1 MRLSAPLAWL
11 AAAALLVLGSPAAAA
26 AFGEYHPAPRYDE
39 EVVTSFYLPLRDG
52 TRIAVSL
59 HRPSKDGKA
68 VEARLPVI
76 WHNTLAIDAAGTGKP
91 PPGLASLTRQGYVV
105 AVVARR
111 GNGASFGT
119 RRGYEDLTEGFDA
132 YEVTEWL
139 AAQPWS
145 DGKVGM
151 FGCSNTGEAVMHAI
165 SARPPHLAAAWAGC
179 FAWDRFDGHTRG
191 GIIAQ
196 FGTGPS
202 RTVEQDLQTNP
213 VQGDESKTLLR
224 QAAEEHQLSTNLL
237 ELMKGM
243 PYRDSYST
251 LVMSRFWYEVSLGA
265 VADQVRRAN
274 VPLYIQGGW
283 LDDFRTQGL
292 VTMANLPGTR
302 MLIGPWRHCRNEGFD
317 LQSEQ
322 LRFFDYHLKGIDT
335 GIAADAPL
343 HYFTMRGPKD
353 GEWRATRQWPL
364 PAGKATPVFLD
375 GGKLAARAG
384 KGATPFTVT
393 YDTPCP
399 AEPVGAFSVSCH
411 PVGGVSFSQAP
422 LKADTEITGHPIA
435 DLWITSSAPDANLFV
450 FLEDVAPDGTV
461 TVVTDGRQKA
471 SLRRLNPSPW
481 PLLGLPW
488 HRSWKEDAQELKS
501 GEPAQVT
508 FDLLAAS
515 YVFKAGHRIQ
525 ITVAGADYRERAQP
539 RFTPAPTLTVLAK
552 SSVSLPVVK

>member
-1 MRLSAPLAWL
+1 MRPPLAWL
-11 AAAALLVLGSPAAAA
+11 VAAVLLILAPSATAA
-26 AFGEYHPAPRYDE
+26 AFGAYHPAPKYDE
-39 EVVTSFYLPLRDG
+39 EVVTSLYLPMRDG

-59 HRPSKDGKA
+59 HRPSKDGKP

-76 WHNTLAIDAAGTGKP
+76 WHNTLAIDAARTGP
-91 PPGLASLTRQGYVV
+91 PSPGLPTLTRQGYVV

-111 GNGASFGT
+111 GNGASFGI
-119 RRGYEDLTEGFDA
+119 RRGYEDFTEGFDA

-165 SARPPHLAAAWAGC
+165 AARPPHLAAAWAGC

-202 RTVEQDLQTNP
+202 RTVEQDLQTSP

-224 QAAEEHQLSTNLL
+224 QAAEEHLASTNLL

-265 VADQVRRAN
+265 VADQVKRAG
-274 VPLYIQGGW
+274 VPLYVQGGW

-302 MLIGPWRHCRNEGFD
+302 VVIGPWRHCRNEGFD

-322 LRFFDYHLKGIDT
+322 LRFFDHHLKGIDT
-335 GIAADAPL
+335 GIAADAPI
-343 HYFTMRGPKD
+343 HYFTMHGPKD
-353 GEWRATRQWPL
+353 GVWKSTAAWPL
-364 PAGKATPVFLD
+364 PAAKPTPVFLD
-375 GGKLAARAG
+375 GGKLTGKAG
-384 KGATPFTVT
+384 KRATSFTVT
-393 YDTPCP
+393 YGTPCP
-399 AEPVGAFSVSCH
+399 AEPVGAFSISCH
-411 PVGGVSFSQAP
+411 PVGGASFTQAP
-422 LKADTEITGHPIA
+422 LKAAAEITGHPIA

-471 SLRRLNPSPW
+471 SLRKLNPSPW

-488 HRSWKEDAQELKS
+488 HRSWKEDAADLKP
-501 GEPAQVT
+501 GEPTQVT

-539 RFTPAPTLTVLAK
+539 RYTPAPTLTVLAK

>member
-1 MRLSAPLAWL
+1 MRPPLAWL
-11 AAAALLVLGSPAAAA
+11 VAAALLILAPSATAA
-26 AFGEYHPAPRYDE
+26 AFGAYHPAPKYDE
-39 EVVTSFYLPLRDG
+39 EVVTSLYLPMRDG

-59 HRPSKDGKA
+59 HRPSKDGKP

-76 WHNTLAIDAAGTGKP
+76 WHNTLAIDAARTGP
-91 PPGLASLTRQGYVV
+91 PSPGLPTLTRQGYVV

-111 GNGASFGT
+111 GNGASFGI
-119 RRGYEDLTEGFDA
+119 RRGYEDFTEGFDA

-165 SARPPHLAAAWAGC
+165 AARPPHLAAAWAGC

-202 RTVEQDLQTNP
+202 RTVEQDLQTSP

-224 QAAEEHQLSTNLL
+224 QAAEEHLASTNLL

-265 VADQVRRAN
+265 VADQVKRAG
-274 VPLYIQGGW
+274 VPLYVQGGW

-302 MLIGPWRHCRNEGFD
+302 VVIGPWRHCRNEGFD

-322 LRFFDYHLKGIDT
+322 LRFFDHHLKGIDT
-335 GIAADAPL
+335 GIAADAPI
-343 HYFTMRGPKD
+343 HYFTMHGPKD
-353 GEWRATRQWPL
+353 GVWKSTAAWPL
-364 PAGKATPVFLD
+364 PAAKPTPVFLD
-375 GGKLAARAG
+375 GGKLTGKAG
-384 KGATPFTVT
+384 KRATSFTVT
-393 YDTPCP
+393 YGTPCP
-399 AEPVGAFSVSCH
+399 AEPVGAFSISCH
-411 PVGGVSFSQAP
+411 PVGGASFTQAP
-422 LKADTEITGHPIA
+422 LKTDTEITGHPIA

-471 SLRRLNPSPW
+471 SLRKLNPSPW

-488 HRSWKEDAQELKS
+488 HRSWKEDAADLKP
-501 GEPAQVT
+501 GEPTQVT

-539 RFTPAPTLTVLAK
+539 RYTPAPTLTVLAK

>member
-1 MRLSAPLAWL
+1 MRPSVLLAWL
-11 AAAALLVLGSPAAAA
+11 AAAALLTLGSPAAAA
-26 AFGEYHPAPRYDE
+26 AFGAYRPAPTYDE

-59 HRPSKDGKA
+59 HRPSRDGKA

-76 WHNTLAIDAAGTGKP
+76 WHNTLAIDAAGTGEP
-91 PPGLASLTRQGYVV
+91 APGLASLTRQGYVV

-119 RRGYEDLTEGFDA
+119 RRGYEDFTEGFDA

-165 SARPPHLAAAWAGC
+165 AARPPHLAAAWAGC

-213 VQGDESKTLLR
+213 VQGDEAKTLLR

-265 VADQVRRAN
+265 VADQVKLAN

-283 LDDFRTQGL
+283 RDDFRTQGL

-322 LRFFDYHLKGIDT
+322 LRFFDDHLKGIDT
-335 GIAADAPL
+335 GLAADAPL
-343 HYFTMRGPKD
+343 HYFTMQGPKD
-353 GEWRATRQWPL
+353 GVWKSTRQWPL
-364 PAGKATPVFLD
+364 PGAKATPVFLD
-375 GGKLAARAG
+375 GGKLADRAG
-384 KGATPFTVT
+384 KTATTFTVT

-411 PVGGVSFSQAP
+411 PVGGVSFIQAP
-422 LKADTEITGHPIA
+422 LKADTEVTGHPIA

-450 FLEDVAPDGTV
+450 LLEDVAPDGTV

-471 SLRRLNPSPW
+471 SLRKLNPSPW

-488 HRSWKEDAQELKS
+488 HRSWKEDAADLKA

-539 RFTPAPTLTVLAK
+539 RFMPAPTLTVLAK
-552 SSVSLPVVK
+552 SSVSLPVVR

>member
-1 MRLSAPLAWL
+1 MHLSALLAWL
-11 AAAALLVLGSPAAAA
+11 AAAALLVLGPPAAAA
-26 AFGEYHPAPRYDE
+26 AFGVYHPAPKYDE
-39 EVVTSFYLPLRDG
+39 EVVTSLYLPMRDG

-59 HRPSKDGKA
+59 HRPSKDGKP
-68 VEARLPVI
+68 VEAGLPVI
-76 WHNTLAIDAAGTGKP
+76 WHNTLAIDAARTGAP
-91 PPGLASLTRQGYVV
+91 PHGLATLTRQGYVV

-119 RRGYEDLTEGFDA
+119 RRGYEDFTEGFDA

-165 SARPPHLAAAWAGC
+165 AARPPHLAAAWAGC

-224 QAAEEHQLSTNLL
+224 QAAEEHLLSTNLL

-265 VADQVRRAN
+265 VADQVKRAG
-274 VPLYIQGGW
+274 VPLYVQGGW

-302 MLIGPWRHCRNEGFD
+302 VVIGPWRHCRNEGFD

-322 LRFFDYHLKGIDT
+322 LRFFDHHLKGIDT
-335 GIAADAPL
+335 GIAADAPI
-343 HYFTMRGPKD
+343 HYFTMHGPKD
-353 GEWRATRQWPL
+353 GVWKSTAAWPL
-364 PAGKATPVFLD
+364 PAAKPTPVFLD
-375 GGKLAARAG
+375 GGKLTGKAG
-384 KGATPFTVT
+384 KRATSFTVT
-393 YDTPCP
+393 YGTPCP
-399 AEPVGAFSVSCH
+399 AEPVGAFSISCCVT
-411 PVGGVSFSQAP
+411 PS
-422 LKADTEITGHPIA
+422 EIT
-435 DLWITSSAPDANLFV
+435 TAPGF
-450 FLEDVAPDGTV
+450 
-461 TVVTDGRQKA
+461 
-471 SLRRLNPSPW
+471 SPG
-481 PLLGLPW
+481 P
-488 HRSWKEDAQELKS
+488 KNQ
-501 GEPAQVT
+501 
-508 FDLLAAS
+508 
-515 YVFKAGHRIQ
+515 
-525 ITVAGADYRERAQP
+525 
-539 RFTPAPTLTVLAK
+539 
-552 SSVSLPVVK
+552 

>member
-1 MRLSAPLAWL
+1 MRLAAPLAWL
-11 AAAALLVLGSPAAAA
+11 AAAALLILGPPASAA
-26 AFGEYHPAPRYDE
+26 AFGAYRPAPKYDE
-39 EVVTSFYLPLRDG
+39 EVVTSFYLPMRDG

-59 HRPSKDGKA
+59 HRPSRDGKP
-68 VEARLPVI
+68 EQARLPVI
-76 WHNTLAIDAAGTGKP
+76 WHNTLAIDAARTGPP

-119 RRGYEDLTEGFDA
+119 RRGYEDFTEGFDA

-139 AAQPWS
+139 GAQPWS
-145 DGKVGM
+145 NGKVGM

-165 SARPPHLAAAWAGC
+165 AQRPPHLAAAWAGC

-202 RTVEQDLQTNP
+202 RTVEQDLQTHP

-224 QAAEEHQLSTNLL
+224 QAAEEHLASTNLL
-237 ELMKGM
+237 ELMTGM

-251 LVMSRFWYEVSLGA
+251 MVMSRFWYEVSLGA
-265 VADQVRRAN
+265 VADQARRAG
-274 VPLYIQGGW
+274 VPLYVQGGW

-302 MLIGPWRHCRNEGFD
+302 VVIGPWRHCRNEGFD

-322 LRFFDYHLKGIDT
+322 LRFFDHHLKGIDT
-335 GIAADAPL
+335 GIATDAPI
-343 HYFTMRGPKD
+343 HYFTMHGAKD
-353 GEWRATRQWPL
+353 GAWKSTATWPL
-364 PAGKATPVFLD
+364 PAAQATPVFLD
-375 GGKLAARAG
+375 GGKLSARAG
-384 KGATPFTVT
+384 KGATVFTVT

-399 AEPVGAFSVSCH
+399 AEPVGAFSISCH
-411 PVGGVSFSQAP
+411 PVGGVSFIQGP
-422 LKADTEITGHPIA
+422 LKADTEITGHAIA

-471 SLRRLNPSPW
+471 SLRKLNPAPW
-481 PLLGLPW
+481 PVLGLPW
-488 HRSWKEDAQELKS
+488 HRSWKEDAADLKP

-515 YVFKAGHRIQ
+515 YVFKVGHRIQ
-525 ITVAGADYRERAQP
+525 ITVAGSDYRERAQR
-539 RFTPAPTLTVLAK
+539 RFTPAPSLTVLAK
-552 SSVSLPVVK
+552 SSVNLPVVK